1 MKYIAIKHVMHLV
14 IGVMASL
21 MTVNSSAQA
30 IAENVLDDI
39 VISKSNYTGIVK
51 VKFKIPV
58 RYVSHSPVKST
69 KEIRIKIDL
78 LSKISPTM
86 TNEEFGFRESLVPQ
100 YQQSF
105 GLEEVLYETVGR
117 DNYVTLFFNNKVSF
131 EIIQDSSYRS
141 LSILLHGV
149 K

>member
-1 MKYIAIKHVMHLV
+1 MKDKKLKYVTQLMFAIMLFHF
-14 IGVMASL
+14 
-21 MTVNSSAQA
+21 SANVFAQT

-39 VISKSNYTGIVK
+39 VISKSDFTGIVK

-58 RYVSHSPVKST
+58 RYVSHSPKNST
-69 KEIRIKIDL
+69 KEIRIKVDL
-78 LSKISPTM
+78 LSKINQSM
-86 TNEEFGFRESLVPQ
+86 TNDEFGFRESLVPQ
-100 YQQSF
+100 YKHSF
-105 GLEEVLYETVGR
+105 GLQEVMYETVGR
-117 DNYVTLFFNNKVSF
+117 DNYVTLLFDNDVSF

>member
-1 MKYIAIKHVMHLV
+1 MKDKKLKYVTQLIFGMMLFHFSANVF
-14 IGVMASL
+14 
-21 MTVNSSAQA
+21 AQA

-39 VISKSNYTGIVK
+39 VISKSDFTGIVK

-58 RYVSHSPVKST
+58 RYVSHSPKNST
-69 KEIRIKIDL
+69 KEIRIKVDL
-78 LSKISPTM
+78 LSKINQSM
-86 TNEEFGFRESLVPQ
+86 TNDEFGFRESLVPQ
-100 YQQSF
+100 YKHSF
-105 GLEEVLYETVGR
+105 GLQEVMYETVGR
-117 DNYVTLFFNNKVSF
+117 DNYVTLLFDNDVSF